1 MITKP
6 ASATLKIVVKSLD
19 NYPVPNAQ
27 IIVSYKLANKTIT
40 HGPYYT
46 LLNGTSTIQLPL
58 NASVTA
64 SLNVSFR
71 GVLVAK
77 ENKTLIPNTTQNFV
91 IVSNIVNVTYAVKS
105 PFGGLFTS
113 SEIEFQG
120 EPNTSVSSV
129 KVTLAT
135 PNGSVLLPV
144 GVYNVSAFHGPLF
157 FTKLFFFNLSNKNV
171 NIIAPLLTLYYKVL
185 SVNHETINAQ
195 NVAILSGNSL
205 LSYQSGSEGSFSSLL
220 PGYYEVIAYANGL
233 TNETTISLG
242 KNETINLIL
251 PIGYTVQLLLTDF
264 SGSPLKSYTTILS
277 GPINE
282 SATTLPNGIAIFKN
296 LPLGTYTLKI
306 YKNSTLIY
314 VTTITVDSSG
324 EQVINLPIVGQ
335 NGETITQLFG
345 NFRYTFGVVLLL
357 FAALILT
364 RTRLRKES
372 P

>member
-1 MITKP
+1 MKIKVAFLILFVLTFVFSFAIVSATMITKP

-135 PNGSVLLPV
+135 PNGSVLKSTANSNLYQV
-144 GVYNVSAFHGPLF
+144 LEGIF
-157 FTKLFFFNLSNKNV
+157 FL
-171 NIIAPLLTLYYKVL
+171 
-185 SVNHETINAQ
+185 
-195 NVAILSGNSL
+195 
-205 LSYQSGSEGSFSSLL
+205 
-220 PGYYEVIAYANGL
+220 
-233 TNETTISLG
+233 
-242 KNETINLIL
+242 
-251 PIGYTVQLLLTDF
+251 
-264 SGSPLKSYTTILS
+264 
-277 GPINE
+277 E
-282 SATTLPNGIAIFKN
+282 S
-296 LPLGTYTLKI
+296 
-306 YKNSTLIY
+306 
-314 VTTITVDSSG
+314 
-324 EQVINLPIVGQ
+324 
-335 NGETITQLFG
+335 
-345 NFRYTFGVVLLL
+345 
-357 FAALILT
+357 
-364 RTRLRKES
+364 
-372 P
+372 